1 MPYQFLVVLYLV
13 YSGPAI
19 VKNDSVIDLHDWNSI
34 LLYRWSYVELFCY
47 QIYIYI
53 YIGSCLKTMVSVILW
68 YK

>member
-19 VKNDSVIDLHDWNSI
+19 VKSDSVIDLHDWNSI

-53 YIGSCLKTMVSVILW
+53 LVPV
-68 YK
+68 